1 MKKHLALIILVLILS
16 VLSVSF
22 AYFGANIIKNGDN
35 KTDINT
41 GSLKLKISDDSVNID
56 DLLPVY
62 DSNYRTSYKKEFTIT
77 NEENLNSCSKIYLK
91 LNSIDEELKSEYL
104 KYILIKDNEEV
115 YGDFNSTSDKLLL
128 KSEYIE
134 SNDSNNYTL
143 YIWISYDE
151 NENQINMLGKSLEA
165 SIYVEGFDASEITT
179 CN

>member
-16 VLSVSF
+16 VLSISF

-77 NEENLNSCSKIYLK
+77 NEENLNACSKIYLK

-104 KYILIKDNEEV
+104 KYILIKDDEEV
-115 YGDFNSTSDKLLL
+115 
-128 KSEYIE
+128 
-134 SNDSNNYTL
+134 
-143 YIWISYDE
+143 
-151 NENQINMLGKSLEA
+151 
-165 SIYVEGFDASEITT
+165 
-179 CN
+179 

>member
-1 MKKHLALIILVLILS
+1 MKLSQEELFMLSQIYEEGMDKKSII
-16 VLSVSF
+16 
-22 AYFGANIIKNGDN
+22 
-35 KTDINT
+35 
-41 GSLKLKISDDSVNID
+41 
-56 DLLPVY
+56 
-62 DSNYRTSYKKEFTIT
+62 
-77 NEENLNSCSKIYLK
+77 EE
-91 LNSIDEELKSEYL
+91 LNSIDEELKSKYL

>member
-77 NEENLNSCSKIYLK
+77 NEENLNACSKIYLK
-91 LNSIDEELKSEYL
+91 LNSIDEELKSKYL

-128 KSEYIE
+128 KGEYIE